1 MRDLVKTGKLK
12 MLKSQPKTPY
22 KRTHKFDNGYG
33 ASVIMNDMSYGGK
46 NGLYEIAVTLDG
58 SICYDTE
65 ITDNVIGHLTLTE
78 VDDILENISN
88 LSPKT

>member
-1 MRDLVKTGKLK
+1 M
-12 MLKSQPKTPY
+12 SNQQPKTPY
-22 KRTHKFDNGYG
+22 KHTHKFDNGYG

-46 NGLYEIAVTLDG
+46 NGLYEIAVIHSG

-65 ITDNVIGHLTLTE
+65 ITDNVIGYLTLTE
-78 VDDILENISN
+78 VDDVLGQISN

>member
-1 MRDLVKTGKLK
+1 
-12 MLKSQPKTPY
+12 MLKSQSKTPY

-46 NGLYEIAVTLDG
+46 NGLYELAVTHDG

-65 ITDNVIGHLTLTE
+65 ITDDVIGHLTLNE
-78 VDDILENISN
+78 VEDILGNISK
-88 LSPKT
+88 LSPKLDKS